1 MNKIGIMLT
10 PVWQVVDV
18 KINEQSNTKRKSYII
33 KNIYNNMEI
42 VIGATTLQRIMN
54 NETTFSK
61 VFAHKI
67 SRKKSKNRYDWW

>member
-10 PVWQVVDV
+10 PVWQVADV
-18 KINEQSNTKRKSYII
+18 RFTENNV
-33 KNIYNNMEI
+33 KNYVIRNICNNMEVI
-42 VIGATTLQRIMN
+42 IGATTLQRIMN

-67 SRKKSKNRYDWW
+67 SRKKSKNRFDWW